1 MRFTLSNKIV
11 QIAFAHSPFRHP
23 APEPPVYDKDGKRVL
38 GRVHRVRSTT
48 AQISL
53 LLPADVFAKERRVME
68 YAEEGK
74 NGKVFLV
81 DGKEVVQIV
90 LATATTKTSPRDQF
104 CRRIGR
110 RAAVG
115 KAISALISGIKNK
128 DGSDKEG
135 VTVSNFVKEGSIYLD
150 EQFTAADAKELFK
163 QL

>member
-23 APEPPVYDKDGKRVL
+23 TPEPPVYDKDGKRVL

-53 LLPADVFAKERRVME
+53 LIPADVAKERRIME

-90 LATATTKTSPRDQF
+90 LATGTSKTSPRDQF

-115 KAISALISGIKNK
+115 KAISALISGIENK
-128 DGSDKEG
+128 DGTLKED
-135 VTVSNFVKEGSIYLD
+135 VTVSKFATEGTVYLD
-150 EQFTAADAKELFK
+150 EKITEVDAKELFK

>member
-23 APEPPVYDKDGKRVL
+23 APEPAVYDKDGKRVL

-48 AQISL
+48 AKISL
-53 LLPADVFAKERRVME
+53 LLPADLAYVMD

-81 DGKEVVQIV
+81 DGKEMVQIV
-90 LATATTKTSPRDQF
+90 LATATAKTSPRDQF

-128 DGSDKEG
+128 YGSVKEG
-135 VTVSNFVKEGSIYLD
+135 VTVSKFVTDGNLFVDKQITEV
-150 EQFTAADAKELFK
+150 DAKELFK

>member
-23 APEPPVYDKDGKRVL
+23 APEPAVYDKDGKRVL

-53 LLPADVFAKERRVME
+53 LLPAKVAQDRRVME

-74 NGKVFLV
+74 NGKVFTV
-81 DGKEVVQIV
+81 DGQEVVQIV

-128 DGSDKEG
+128 DGSVKEG
-135 VTVSNFVKEGSIYLD
+135 VTLSKFVTDGTIYTD
-150 EQFTAADAKELFK
+150 EQITEVDAKELFK

>member
-23 APEPPVYDKDGKRVL
+23 APEPAVYDMDGKRVL

-53 LLPADVFAKERRVME
+53 LIPAEIARANGLAA
-68 YAEEGK
+68 YASEGK
-74 NGKVFLV
+74 NGPVFAV

-115 KAISALISGIKNK
+115 KAISALISGIENK
-128 DGSDKEG
+128 DGTLKED
-135 VTVSNFVKEGSIYLD
+135 VTLSKFVTDGTINTLNL
-150 EQFTAADAKELFK
+150 QITATDAKELFK